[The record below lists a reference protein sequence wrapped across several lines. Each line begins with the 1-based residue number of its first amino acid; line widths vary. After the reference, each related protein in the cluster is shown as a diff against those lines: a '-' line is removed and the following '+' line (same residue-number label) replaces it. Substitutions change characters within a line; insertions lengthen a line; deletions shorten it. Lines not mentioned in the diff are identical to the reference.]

1 MGQRLDRKKLLG
13 LKNCL
18 EGLVKKKKHKGMVKV
33 PNGHMFGFIEENR
46 WICVSMTKEEL
57 E

>member
-1 MGQRLDRKKLLG
+1 MGQRLDQ
-13 LKNCL
+13 
-18 EGLVKKKKHKGMVKV
+18 KKHKGMVKV
-33 PNGHMFGFIEENR
+33 PNGHMFRFIKENG